1 MKKPLAITELVLRD
15 SAQSLLATRVRI
27 DDMLP
32 ICEKIDKV
40 GFWSVELWGGATFDA
55 CIRYLGED
63 PWERLRRFRKAL
75 PNTKTQML
83 LRGQNML
90 GYRHYADDVVDAF
103 VEKAAGNGMDVF
115 RIFDA
120 MNDMRNVEAA
130 VRAVLKTD
138 RHAQGA
144 ISYTISPVHTMDT
157 WIDLGKRLEDMG
169 CHSVCIKDMAGLIKP
184 YVAEEMVSR
193 LKETLSAPVA
203 LHSHATTGMS
213 TAAIVKAVEA
223 GADMADAAIS
233 SMSHTY
239 GHSATESVV
248 AILEGGDRDTGLDL
262 GLLEEIA
269 AYFRGVRKKYA
280 KFEGSLRGIDARI
293 LTAQVP
299 GGMLTNMENQLR
311 EQDATDRFD
320 EVLAEMPTVREELG
334 FIPLVTPTS
343 QIVGTQSIV
352 NVLSGERYK
361 TITRQTAGVLR
372 GEYGRTPAPVDADL
386 QKRALNGDDPVTCR
400 PADLLSPEMGKLSA
414 EVDGLAKEEGFRR
427 AGDPVEDVLTYAL
440 FGQVGLKFLKHR
452 NDPSAFEPPPW
463 EAAPVPA
470 SVAAPAPAPAADAGP
485 ARYRVNVN
493 GTAYDVEVSPEGAV
507 DSVQPARP
515 PAPAPAPAAA
525 PAPATAGEALP
536 SPLSGTVRAVRVQPG
551 QSVVAGDVVLV
562 LEAMKMETNVS
573 APRAGRIVSIAVQEG
588 VQVRKGDPLLHIA

>member
-32 ICEKIDKV
+32 ICEKIDQA

-75 PNTKTQML
+75 PNTRTQML
-83 LRGQNML
+83 LRGQNLL

-103 VEKAAGNGMDVF
+103 VERAAENGMDVF
-115 RIFDA
+115 RVFDA
-120 MNDMRNVEAA
+120 MNDTRNVEAA
-130 VRAVLKTD
+130 VGAVLKTG

-193 LKETLSAPVA
+193 LKETLSAPIA

-213 TAAIVKAVEA
+213 TAATVKAVEA
-223 GADMADAAIS
+223 GVDMADAAIS

-248 AILEGGDRDTGLDL
+248 AILEGRDRDTGLDL
-262 GLLEEIA
+262 GRLEEIA
-269 AYFRGVRKKYA
+269 AYFRGVRRKYA

-311 EQDATDRFD
+311 EQDAADRFD
-320 EVLAEMPTVREELG
+320 EVLAEMPNVRKELG

-352 NVLSGERYK
+352 NVLAGERYR

-372 GEYGRTPAPVDADL
+372 GEYGRTPAPVDAEL

-400 PADLLSPEMGKLSA
+400 PADLLSPEMGRLTA
-414 EVDGLAKEEGFRR
+414 EVDGLAKQEGLPR
-427 AGDPVEDVLTYAL
+427 ADDPREDVLTYAL
-440 FGQVGLKFLKHR
+440 FGQVGLRFLKNR

-463 EAAPVPA
+463 QDAPA
-470 SVAAPAPAPAADAGP
+470 SAPPAEAPAPAADAGP
-485 ARYRVNVN
+485 ARYRVSVN
-493 GTAYDVEVSPEGAV
+493 GKAYDVEVSPEGAV
-507 DSVQPARP
+507 DSIRPAPRP
-515 PAPAPAPAAA
+515 EPAPAPAPSA
-525 PAPATAGEALP
+525 AGEPLA

-551 QSVVAGDVVLV
+551 QPVAAGDVVVV

-573 APRAGRIVSIAVQEG
+573 APRAGRIVSIAVQTDS
-588 VQVRKGDPLLHIA
+588 QVRKGDPLLRIS

>member
-32 ICEKIDKV
+32 ICEKIDQA

-75 PNTKTQML
+75 PNTRTQML
-83 LRGQNML
+83 LRGQNLL

-103 VEKAAGNGMDVF
+103 VERAAENGMDVF
-115 RIFDA
+115 RVFDA
-120 MNDMRNVEAA
+120 MNDTRNVEAA
-130 VRAVLKTD
+130 VRAVLKTG

-193 LKETLSAPVA
+193 LKETLSAPIA

-213 TAAIVKAVEA
+213 TAATVKAVEA
-223 GADMADAAIS
+223 GVDMADAAIS

-248 AILEGGDRDTGLDL
+248 AILEGRDRDTGLDL
-262 GLLEEIA
+262 GRLEEIA
-269 AYFRGVRKKYA
+269 AYFRGVRRKYA

-311 EQDATDRFD
+311 EQDAADRFD
-320 EVLAEMPTVREELG
+320 EVLAEMPNVRKELG

-352 NVLSGERYK
+352 NVLAGERYR

-372 GEYGRTPAPVDADL
+372 GEYGRTPAPVDAEL

-400 PADLLSPEMGKLSA
+400 PADLLSPEMGRLTA
-414 EVDGLAKEEGFRR
+414 EVDGLAKAEGLPR
-427 AGDPVEDVLTYAL
+427 AGDPREDVLTYAL
-440 FGQVGLKFLKHR
+440 FGQVGLRFLKNR

-463 EAAPVPA
+463 QDAPA
-470 SVAAPAPAPAADAGP
+470 SAPTAEAPAPAPAADAGP
-485 ARYRVNVN
+485 ARYRVSVN
-493 GTAYDVEVSPEGAV
+493 GKAYDVEVSPEGAV
-507 DSVQPARP
+507 DSIRPAPRP
-515 PAPAPAPAAA
+515 EPVPAPAPSA
-525 PAPATAGEALP
+525 AGEPLA

-551 QSVVAGDVVLV
+551 QPVAAGDVVVV

-573 APRAGRIVSIAVQEG
+573 APRAGRIVSIAVQADS
-588 VQVRKGDPLLHIA
+588 QVRKGDPLLRIS